1 MAGFDSLPS
10 FFFLQTNTL
19 IMKYRCRKNFRYG
32 KQPYKIDDP
41 FNAPKNELNSMLERG
56 LLYETK
62 EDKRSYSVNAKY
74 HLEKDA
80 NTKTMYYVKKGN
92 QMIDRL
98 PKTKAEK
105 LVEELNNGIS

>member
-1 MAGFDSLPS
+1 MP
-10 FFFLQTNTL
+10 
-19 IMKYRCRKNFRYG
+19 YRCRKNFRYG

-74 HLEKDA
+74 HLEKDE
-80 NTKTMYYVKKGN
+80 NTKTMHFVMKGN
-92 QMIDRL
+92 QIIDRL
-98 PKTKAEK
+98 PKHKAEQK
-105 LVEELNNGIS
+105 IEELNNAIS